1 MRCMQREMRDVSLQV
16 ASGNWQ
22 VAVVS
27 GKWQERPTPRREWSD
42 NRGTGERQLGAK
54 SKWAMATAL
63 SGAATGTDA
72 TKRRIN
78 RVKNVKE
85 KSILT
90 PSSKRWLPRC
100 VACELA
106 VR

>member
-1 MRCMQREMRDVSLQV
+1 MRVACNIGMRDERCYSQL
-16 ASGNWQ
+16 ASGKWQ

-27 GKWQERPTPRREWSD
+27 GKRPRREWCD
-42 NRGTGERQLGAK
+42 NRGTAAREREGQEVGNRHE
-54 SKWAMATAL
+54 
-63 SGAATGTDA
+63 
-72 TKRRIN
+72 KRRIN

-90 PSSKRWLPRC
+90 PKQKVAGCLPP
-100 VACELA
+100 VACELREA